1 MKRIE
6 IVKRGMKWN
15 VVKKFLIKA
24 VQEISEDEFEAEED
38 KSFNEKKLKSQQ
50 KITSHFLPSSSRSSI
65 KKYKPNNVKQKAFH
79 KTLGEWVV
87 SSLRPF
93 IIVEDVKFREHGYNY
108 ESPNQSYFS

>member
-38 KSFNEKKLKSQQ
+38 KGFNEKKVEVSAKDYQSFFAVIIQ
-50 KITSHFLPSSSRSSI
+50 KF
-65 KKYKPNNVKQKAFH
+65 Y
-79 KTLGEWVV
+79 
-87 SSLRPF
+87 
-93 IIVEDVKFREHGYNY
+93 
-108 ESPNQSYFS
+108 

>member
-38 KSFNEKKLKSQQ
+38 KSFNEKKVEVSAKDYQSFFAVIIQ
-50 KITSHFLPSSSRSSI
+50 KFC
-65 KKYKPNNVKQKAFH
+65 
-79 KTLGEWVV
+79 
-87 SSLRPF
+87 
-93 IIVEDVKFREHGYNY
+93 
-108 ESPNQSYFS
+108 